1 MTTAAA
7 QQRSIIVKGNSVE
20 DAVGK
25 ALLLLGAARSE
36 ITYEVLQEGARSR
49 YGVPTSPP
57 RPRAPSWSTS

>member
-7 QQRSIIVKGNSVE
+7 QRSIIVKGNSVE

-36 ITYEVLQEGARSR
+36 ITYEVLQEGARGR
-49 YGVPTSPP
+49 GGLVGTPY
-57 RPRAPSWSTS
+57 RLRAPSWSTS